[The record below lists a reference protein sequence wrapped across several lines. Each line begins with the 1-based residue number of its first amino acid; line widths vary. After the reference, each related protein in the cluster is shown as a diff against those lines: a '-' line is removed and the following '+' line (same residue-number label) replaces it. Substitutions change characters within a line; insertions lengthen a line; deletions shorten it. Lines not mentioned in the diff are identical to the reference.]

1 MILSQDVLGFLYL
14 LVALAGALVALLAW
28 RGSRGGRD
36 RWCPQCDL
44 DMSGS
49 TARTCPS
56 CGYHSTNEQS
66 FREPHRRW
74 AMGIL
79 GLTMVTIAS
88 MLVVGSGLVVRTSG
102 MLGPTWSKVESQSL
116 PGGLVA
122 IQFVSNDSDRTN
134 FRTRVR
140 ILDGKESLFD
150 WRGWSASLGFFDRAT
165 AERAGLGDD
174 LDRNGEPD
182 LAFRVHRNA
191 DDPGA
196 WIIVSLADRTG
207 ATRIQPMAVLDDGFF
222 EDFNGDGRFEFVAT
236 DSRLRNRWN
245 EPRRIRVPE
254 IVMSPAVDGWSFNQ
268 AMTINRP
275 WPGGLVDP
283 DEALQEAS
291 KAWDESRRPFITEL
305 FGIAFE
311 LMARGRGDDARR
323 LVSETWPGDEDP
335 DDIGEFLML
344 TMPSGES
351 VSYQANPSFRTD
363 LLDRVMSLSR
373 FQDQLQDLDSPSE
386 GQ

>member
-1 MILSQDVLGFLYL
+1 MNLSQDVLGFLYL

-28 RGSRGGRD
+28 RGSKGGRD

-44 DMSGS
+44 DLSGS
-49 TARTCPS
+49 TVRTCPS

-66 FREPHRRW
+66 FHQPHRRW
-74 AMGIL
+74 AMVIL
-79 GLTMVTIAS
+79 GLMMVTIAS

-165 AERAGLGDD
+165 AERSGLGDD

-182 LAFRVHRNA
+182 LVFRVHRNA
-191 DDPGA
+191 DDPGS

-207 ATRIQPMAVLDDGFF
+207 ATRIQPMAVLDDGSF
-222 EDFNGDGRFEFVAT
+222 EDFNEDGRFEFVAT
-236 DSRLRNRWN
+236 DSRLRYRWN

-254 IVMSPAVDGWSFNQ
+254 IVMSPGVDGWAFDR
-268 AMTINRP
+268 TLTVNRP
-275 WPGGLVDP
+275 WPVGLDDP
-283 DEALQEAS
+283 DEALQEAIES
-291 KAWDESRRPFITEL
+291 WDESRRPFITEL
-305 FGIAFE
+305 FSIAFE
-311 LMARGRGDDARR
+311 LMARGREDDARR
-323 LVSETWPGDEDP
+323 LVSETWPGDLDP
-335 DDIGEFLML
+335 EDIGEFLLL

-351 VSYQANPSFRTD
+351 VSYQPTPSFRND
-363 LLDRVMSLSR
+363 LLDRVTSLSR
-373 FQDQLQDLDSPSE
+373 FQDQLQDLDSSSQ